1 MPLGR
6 AQARRRS
13 WPYGRVSGAWV
24 RAVKFAYADPPYL
37 GQGVKHYGE
46 RHADA
51 ADCDTPEWH
60 ARLIERL
67 CDEFP
72 DGWALSLH
80 TPSLRTMLNLCPE
93 DVRIGAWMKPF
104 AAFKKNVTRAYAWE
118 PIILRGGR
126 PIPTTQP
133 TVRDWIEAP
142 AVKEPITMQRGF
154 PGAKPTAVCFWIF
167 DWLNMEAGDEFVDLF
182 PGSGAVER
190 AYRGWL
196 EGRTGQASGNLFGE
210 AA

>member
-1 MPLGR
+1 MR
-6 AQARRRS
+6 
-13 WPYGRVSGAWV
+13 
-24 RAVKFAYADPPYL
+24 FAYADPPYL
-37 GQGVKHYGE
+37 GQGVKHYGDL
-46 RHADA
+46 HANA
-51 ADCDTPEWH
+51 ADCDDITWH
-60 ARLIERL
+60 KALIERL

-80 TPSLRTMLNLCPE
+80 TPSLKTMLNFCPD
-93 DVRIGAWMKPF
+93 DVRVGSWVKPF

-118 PIILRGGR
+118 PVILRGGR

-142 AVKEPITMQRGF
+142 AVSEPITMMRGF
-154 PGAKPTAVCFWIF
+154 TGAKPAAVCRWIF
-167 DWLNMEAGDEFVDLF
+167 DWLNMQPDDEFVDMF
-182 PGSGAVER
+182 PGSGAVTN

-196 EGRTGQASGNLFGE
+196 EAHGAQPQDGLF